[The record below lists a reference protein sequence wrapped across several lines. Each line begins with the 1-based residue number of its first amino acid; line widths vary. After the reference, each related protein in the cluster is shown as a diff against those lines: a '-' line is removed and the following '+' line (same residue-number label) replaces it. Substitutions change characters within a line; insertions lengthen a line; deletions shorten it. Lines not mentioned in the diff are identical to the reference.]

1 MQITA
6 SQPNGYA
13 VRLWGRFRDA
23 VRARRAIVRSASLTA
38 RVSGN
43 ISATSGSRRT
53 TLVPSA
59 YRAAV
64 MPRTAFEK
72 SYSGRIVSSSDP
84 GDRALPLFFFIYGVG
99 SCITTMC
106 DCKTGSRLPQSGRGY
121 SSDTKQTNPTGASTP
136 TGITGRGILV
146 GRQRRRKHPS
156 YARLAAP
163 HDAGNLE
170 RPLGRSFCSPT
181 RCPCSQLADCGMVL
195 LVVHGVGACITTMCD
210 CETCP
215 HIVFPHPNETSCF
228 LRFASAFSGS
238 HSKL

>member
-1 MQITA
+1 VQITA

-121 SSDTKQTNPTGASTP
+121 SSDTKQKTPTSASTP
-136 TGITGRGILV
+136 IGITGSAWRTIGSTAAGPHGFTTNIQAESDSLLATILPKP
-146 GRQRRRKHPS
+146 GRRAQPEVS
-156 YARLAAP
+156 ALLP
-163 HDAGNLE
+163 L
-170 RPLGRSFCSPT
+170 RP
-181 RCPCSQLADCGMVL
+181 QLAL
-195 LVVHGVGACITTMCD
+195 AKT
-210 CETCP
+210 
-215 HIVFPHPNETSCF
+215 
-228 LRFASAFSGS
+228 
-238 HSKL
+238 